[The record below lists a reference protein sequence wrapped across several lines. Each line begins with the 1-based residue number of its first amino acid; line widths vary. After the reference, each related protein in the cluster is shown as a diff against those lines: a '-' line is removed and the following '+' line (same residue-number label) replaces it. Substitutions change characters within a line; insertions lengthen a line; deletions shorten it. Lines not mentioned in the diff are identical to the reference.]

1 MSSVD
6 RLDQQIRF
14 LVEADKLKAVMR
26 RTKLL
31 DGSRFEN
38 SAEHT
43 WHLMLLGIIL
53 REHTTEAIDL
63 LRALE
68 IVAVHDLVEIDA
80 GDTFAYDPAGQST
93 KAERE
98 VAGAERVFGLLP
110 ADQRDYVRRLW
121 EEFEAR
127 ETPEARFA
135 NALDRLQ
142 PLILNAHSAGGS
154 WLDQALTRD
163 DVMRRMAPIAQG
175 LPGLWSTVERVVEEF
190 SRAGVLGVTR
200 TGSPE

>member
-1 MSSVD
+1 MTNAA

-14 LVEADKLKAVMR
+14 LVEADKLKAVAR
-26 RTKLL
+26 RTRLL

-43 WHLMLLGIIL
+43 WHLMLLALIL
-53 REHTTEAIDL
+53 REHTTGSLDV

-80 GDTFAYDPAGQST
+80 GDTFAYDTAGQST
-93 KAERE
+93 KAARE
-98 VAGAERVFGLLP
+98 EAAADRVFGLLP
-110 ADQRDYVRRLW
+110 PDQRDYVRGLW
-121 EEFEAR
+121 DEFEAR
-127 ETPEARFA
+127 VTPEAQFA

-142 PLILNAHSAGGS
+142 PLILNAHSSGGS

-163 DVMRRMAPIAQG
+163 DVLRRMAPVAQG
-175 LPGLWSTVERVVEEF
+175 LPGLWPTVERVVEAF
-190 SRAGVLGVTR
+190 GQNGVLK
-200 TGSPE
+200 GSRSTE

>member
-1 MSSVD
+1 MTNAT

-14 LVEADKLKAVMR
+14 LVEADKLKAVAR

-43 WHLMLLGIIL
+43 WHLMLLALIL
-53 REHTTEAIDL
+53 REHTTGSIDL

-80 GDTFAYDPAGQST
+80 GDTFAYDTAGQST
-93 KAERE
+93 KAARE
-98 VAGAERVFGLLP
+98 EAAADRVFGLLP
-110 ADQRDYVRRLW
+110 DDQRDYVRGLW

-127 ETPEARFA
+127 VTPEAQFA

-142 PLILNAHSAGGS
+142 PLILNAHSSGGS

-163 DVMRRMAPIAQG
+163 DVLRRMAPVATG
-175 LPGLWSTVERVVEEF
+175 LPGLWPTVERVVEAF
-190 SRAGVLGVTR
+190 RQNGVLKSAG
-200 TGSPE
+200 GPG

>member
-1 MSSVD
+1 MTNAA

-14 LVEADKLKAVMR
+14 LVEADKLKAVAR

-43 WHLMLLGIIL
+43 WHLMLLALIL
-53 REHTTEAIDL
+53 REHTTGSLDL

-80 GDTFAYDPAGQST
+80 GDTFAYDTAGQST
-93 KAERE
+93 KAARE
-98 VAGAERVFGLLP
+98 EAAADRVFGLLP
-110 ADQRDYVRRLW
+110 PDQRDYVRGLW

-127 ETPEARFA
+127 VTPEAQFA

-142 PLILNAHSAGGS
+142 PLILNAHSSGGS

-163 DVMRRMAPIAQG
+163 DVLRRMAPVAQG
-175 LPGLWSTVERVVEEF
+175 LPGLWPTVERVVEAF
-190 SRAGVLGVTR
+190 GQNGVLK
-200 TGSPE
+200 GSRSTE

>member
-1 MSSVD
+1 MTNAT

-14 LVEADKLKAVMR
+14 LVEADKLKAVAR

-43 WHLMLLGIIL
+43 WHLMLLALIL
-53 REHTTEAIDL
+53 REHTTGSIDL

-80 GDTFAYDPAGQST
+80 GDTFAYDTAGQST
-93 KAERE
+93 KAARE
-98 VAGAERVFGLLP
+98 EAAADRVFGLLP
-110 ADQRDYVRRLW
+110 DDQRDYVRGLW

-127 ETPEARFA
+127 VTPEAQFA

-142 PLILNAHSAGGS
+142 PLILNAHSSGGS

-163 DVMRRMAPIAQG
+163 DVLRRMAPVAQACRDCG
-175 LPGLWSTVERVVEEF
+175 RRSSGS
-190 SRAGVLGVTR
+190 SRRSAR
-200 TGSPE
+200 TGS